1 MEPVTHALTSLA
13 LARATR
19 ERLPRY
25 GTAMLIVAGVAP
37 DLDFAAYFG
46 GPVAYLRFHR
56 AVLHSFAGG
65 FLLCCCIAA
74 AFYFWDRRR
83 ARGSAAEVDVPRVR
97 FLPVLET
104 CVAGAGLHVLMDVA
118 SGIGVRLWWPIRGG
132 WVAWDWLA
140 NFDVFIL
147 ALLVAGLLLPHFVR
161 MVSEE
166 IGEERHGVA
175 GGVGAAI
182 ILILLGLY
190 VGGRGFLHA
199 RAVDLLLSRDYHGEP
214 PQRAGA
220 FASAANPFE
229 WRGVVATAST
239 VEELQLSMLPGPAFD
254 PDQAVAHYK
263 PDDSAA
269 IAAAQNTADAKLFL
283 SYARFPMASVEPRDD
298 GFEVEL
304 RDLRFPADDHSADNV
319 IVSVRVDANSRVRD
333 GSLRYAHARR

>member
-13 LARATR
+13 LARAGR

-46 GPVAYLRFHR
+46 GPLAYLKFHR
-56 AVLHSFAGG
+56 AVLHSVAGS
-65 FLLCCCIAA
+65 FVLCCCIAA
-74 AFYFWDRRR
+74 AFCFWDRRAER
-83 ARGSAAEVDVPRVR
+83 SSSADGERLGFFAALAVCLVG
-97 FLPVLET
+97 
-104 CVAGAGLHVLMDVA
+104 AGAHVMMDLA
-118 SGIGVRLWWPIRGG
+118 SGIGVRLWWPFRGG

-140 NFDVFIL
+140 DFDVFIL
-147 ALLVAGLLLPHFVR
+147 ALLVVGLLLPHFLR

-166 IGEERHGVA
+166 IGEERHGLV

-182 ILILLGLY
+182 VLILLGLY

-199 RAVDLLLSRDYHGEP
+199 RALDLLLSRDYHGEP

-220 FASAANPFE
+220 FASASNPFE

-263 PDDSAA
+263 PEDSAA
-269 IAAAQNTADAKLFL
+269 ISVAQNTDDAKLFL

-304 RDLRFPADDHSADNV
+304 RDLRFPADDHSAENV
-319 IVSVRVDANSRVRD
+319 IVDVRVDGTSRVRD
-333 GSLRYAHARR
+333 ESLRYAHAKR

>member
-1 MEPVTHALTSLA
+1 LA
-13 LARATR
+13 
-19 ERLPRY
+19 
-25 GTAMLIVAGVAP
+25 
-37 DLDFAAYFG
+37 
-46 GPVAYLRFHR
+46 
-56 AVLHSFAGG
+56 
-65 FLLCCCIAA
+65 
-74 AFYFWDRRR
+74 
-83 ARGSAAEVDVPRVR
+83 
-97 FLPVLET
+97 T
-104 CVAGAGLHVLMDVA
+104 CVAGAGVHVLIDLA
-118 SGIGVRLWWPIRGG
+118 SGIGVRLWWPLRGG

-147 ALLVAGLLLPHFVR
+147 ALLVVGLLLPHFAR

-182 ILILLGLY
+182 TLILLALY

-199 RAVDLLLSRDYHGEP
+199 RTVDLLLSRDYHGEP

-220 FASAANPFE
+220 FASASNPFE
-229 WRGVVATAST
+229 WRGVVATPAT

-254 PDQAVAHYK
+254 PDQMVAHYK

-269 IAAAQNTADAKLFL
+269 ITAAQNTDEGKLFL
-283 SYARFPMASVEPRDD
+283 DYARFPLAAVEPRDD

-319 IVSVRVDANSRVRD
+319 VVSVRVDDNSGVKD
-333 GSLRYAHARR
+333 ESLRYAHARR

>member
-1 MEPVTHALTSLA
+1 MEIVTHALTSLA
-13 LARATR
+13 LARAART
-19 ERLPRY
+19 RLPRY
-25 GTAMLIVAGVAP
+25 GTAMLMVGGVAP
-37 DLDFAAYFG
+37 DLDSAAYFA
-46 GPVAYLRFHR
+46 GPVPYLKFHR
-56 AVLHSFAGG
+56 AVLHSVAGG
-65 FLLCCCIAA
+65 LVLCCCIAA

-83 ARGSAAEVDVPRVR
+83 AARDSSAESQRLGFFAALVVCLVG
-97 FLPVLET
+97 
-104 CVAGAGLHVLMDVA
+104 AGAHVLLDLA
-118 SGIGVRLWWPIRGG
+118 SGIGVRLWWPFRGG
-132 WVAWDWLA
+132 WVAWDLLA

-147 ALLVAGLLLPHFVR
+147 ALLVVGLLLPHFLR

-182 ILILLGLY
+182 TLLLLAGY

-220 FASAANPFE
+220 FASASTPFE

-239 VEELQLSMLPGPAFD
+239 VEELQLSMLPGPPFD

-263 PDDSAA
+263 PQDSGA
-269 IAAAQNTADAKLFL
+269 ITAAQNTDDGKLFL
-283 SYARFPMASVEPRDD
+283 SYARFPLAALEPRDD

-304 RDLRFPADDHSADNV
+304 RDLQFPADEHSADNV
-319 IVSVRVDANSRVRD
+319 MVDVRVDGNSRVREE
-333 GSLRYAHARR
+333 SLRYAHARR

>member
-37 DLDFAAYFG
+37 DLDFAAYLG
-46 GPVAYLRFHR
+46 GPVEYVKFHR

-65 FLLCCCIAA
+65 LILCCCIAA
-74 AFYFWDRRR
+74 AFYFWDRRA
-83 ARGSAAEVDVPRVR
+83 ARSSSADGHRLGFFAALAVCLV
-97 FLPVLET
+97 
-104 CVAGAGLHVLMDVA
+104 GAGLHVLMDVA

-147 ALLVAGLLLPHFVR
+147 ALLVVGLLLPHFVR

-182 ILILLGLY
+182 ILILLALY

-263 PDDSAA
+263 PEDSAA

-319 IVSVRVDANSRVRD
+319 IVSVRVDANSRGGD
-333 GSLRYAHARR
+333 ESLRYAHARR